1 MTLTEVNFTVRR
13 MAPFAIIVILILL
26 TIYFAIKLLLI
37 VTSLDSQNQTQNS
50 VKKIAINPIFNK
62 IKPLQIPETGT
73 SGNFSYVIDTLD
85 GTTNIENA
93 TSAASVFFLQKPAA
107 TFGFLDEIYNMAKT
121 AGIDT
126 EVTKHT
132 LVDRL
137 ATFDDGKRKIVINID
152 TFNFSYEYYLDRDD
166 TLFSR
171 DLGTSVNGVQSLGGT
186 FLGKLGKYNQE
197 LSQGKRNQIF
207 LRYDKESRQIS
218 SLEDSAGSN
227 MVEVDYYRPDIGP
240 YPVVTTTYYNSP
252 HYVIAAMRGTSLDIV
267 KAQIAYFERSKDQ
280 VGIYPLRTSDQA
292 FEDLKTGKGLVISS
306 SQPDGEVKIKKVFL
320 AYSVRSPSRGGR
332 SPRRSRLTWLLGRGA
347 RPPPAALVSR
357 MRCIISLRAA
367 LAAAAMTSRP
377 GGLPRPPHRV

>member
-320 AYSVRSPSRGGR
+320 AYYDPDTYQEYMQPVYVFLGENKFVAYVMAV
-332 SPRRSRLTWLLGRGA
+332 TDEYLL
-347 RPPPAALVSR
+347 
-357 MRCIISLRAA
+357 ME
-367 LAAAAMTSRP
+367 
-377 GGLPRPPHRV
+377 